1 MMRSILSILF
11 FYLLYTQSLTAQAI
25 QVNYQ
30 YHAIY
35 STNEKDTVVQQWL
48 QPYADS
54 VHNYLNQVIGF
65 SLEKVYKKS
74 GGGPLGNFI
83 TEAMLQ
89 QATLQTG
96 TKIDA
101 AFMHPAG
108 IKGFLP
114 QGNITIGTLYAM
126 FPYTNR
132 LVVQQIRGDVLQLFF
147 DRMATDGGWPAA
159 GVQYAIDIHGK
170 AKKIMIQQQPIVP
183 GAVYCIV
190 VTDYM
195 ANGGSNCGML
205 RTLPSIALHTNLIE
219 TCKNYI
225 LSFTKN
231 NVPIAINK
239 NEPIFNIYE

>member
-1 MMRSILSILF
+1 MMRSILSILT
-11 FYLLYTQSLTAQAI
+11 FYLLYTQSLSAQAI

-35 STNEKDTVVQQWL
+35 TTNEKDTVVQQWL

-54 VHNYLNQVIGF
+54 LHNYLNQVIGF

-101 AFMHPAG
+101 AFMHPAS

-183 GAVYCIV
+183 DAVYNIV

-205 RTLPSIALHTNLIE
+205 RMLPAIHLQTTVLE

-225 LSFTKN
+225 QSFTQN
-231 NVPIAINK
+231 SEPIAIK
-239 NEPIFNIYE
+239 KEDSVTNIYE